1 MIITPIKMKKIAKFK
16 SSLRSDHPLF
26 KQLISNAPEWW
37 HKALQFE
44 GAYID
49 IRKDNTINI
58 YYEGASLAK
67 IEWENGTVRATCHPK
82 YLYSDRAQA
91 YYKNGIAI
99 YQPCDEE
106 LVRIGTEE
114 CRLLRNAQMYY
125 SDKEGKEVSDAEQ
138 KSEKKLQSEIV
149 CRSKTLYIDSEFAHQ
164 YEEGSRHTIRIDL
177 VRVVGNKIQF
187 VELKRIQDNRLRHEE
202 CSNVTPE
209 IITQIEEY
217 RNFIKANKDAILAY
231 YKELIT
237 IKRALGLPTTSA
249 DIETL
254 DIDTEPYLEIHNLYT
269 HLNPQREARIE
280 GIKRKLDEHN
290 VKYEIL

>member
-1 MIITPIKMKKIAKFK
+1 MKKIAKFK

-26 KQLISNAPEWW
+26 KQLISDAPEWW
-37 HKALQFE
+37 YKALQFE

-67 IEWENGTVRATCHPK
+67 VEWANGTVRATCHPK
-82 YLYSDRAQA
+82 YLYGDRAQA

-99 YQPCDEE
+99 YQPCEEE
-106 LVRIGTEE
+106 LMRLGTEE
-114 CRLLRNAQMYY
+114 CRLLRNAQMFY
-125 SDKEGKEVSDAEQ
+125 SDKEGKEVSDTEQ
-138 KSEKKLQSEIV
+138 KSEKKLQGEIV
-149 CRSKTLYIDSEFAHQ
+149 CRAKTLYIDSEFAHQ

-187 VELKRIQDNRLRHEE
+187 VELKRIQDNRLLHEE
-202 CSNVTPE
+202 CSNVMPE
-209 IITQIEEY
+209 IIPQIEEY
-217 RNFIKANKDAILAY
+217 SSFLKTNYKAILEY
-231 YKELIT
+231 YKNLIA

-249 DIETL
+249 DIDTL
-254 DIDTEPYLEIHNLYT
+254 AIDTEPYLEIHNLYT
-269 HLNPQREARIE
+269 HLNPQREARIAN
-280 GIKRKLDEHN
+280 IKATLHKHN

>member
-37 HKALQFE
+37 CNALQFE
-44 GAYID
+44 NAYID

-67 IEWENGTVRATCHPK
+67 IEMTKGSIRATCHPK
-82 YLYSDRAQA
+82 YLYGYNAQA
-91 YYKNGIAI
+91 YYKRGIAI
-99 YQPCDEE
+99 YQPCEKE
-106 LVRIGTEE
+106 LVRLGPEE
-114 CRLLRNAQMYY
+114 CCLLRNAQMFY
-125 SDKEGKEVSDAEQ
+125 SDKEGKEVSNAEQ
-138 KSEKKLQSEIV
+138 KSEKKLQGEIV
-149 CRSKTLYIDSEFAHQ
+149 CRAKTLYIDSEFAHQ

-187 VELKRIQDNRLRHEE
+187 VELKRIQDYRLRHEE

-254 DIDTEPYLEIHNLYT
+254 DIDTEPCLEIHNLYT
-269 HLNPQREARIE
+269 HLNPQREARITK
-280 GIKRKLDEHN
+280 IKTLLDKYN
-290 VKYEIL
+290 VKYEII

>member
-1 MIITPIKMKKIAKFK
+1 MKKIAKFK

-67 IEWENGTVRATCHPK
+67 IEWANGTVRATCHPK
-82 YLYSDRAQA
+82 YLYGDRAQA

-99 YQPCDEE
+99 YQPCEEE

-114 CRLLRNAQMYY
+114 CRLLRNVQMYY

-138 KSEKKLQSEIV
+138 KSEKRLQSEIV
-149 CRSKTLYIDSEFAHQ
+149 CRAKTLYIDSEFAHR
-164 YEEGSRHTIRIDL
+164 YKEGSLHTIRIDL

-187 VELKRIQDNRLRHEE
+187 VELKRIQDNRLLHED
-202 CSNVTPE
+202 SSIVIPE
-209 IITQIEEY
+209 IIKQIEEY
-217 RNFIKANKDAILAY
+217 RNFLKANKDAILAY
-231 YKELIT
+231 YKKLIT
-237 IKRALGLPTTSA
+237 IKRDIGLPTTSA
-249 DIETL
+249 DIEAL

-269 HLNPQREARIE
+269 HLNPQRKARIE
-280 GIKRKLDEHN
+280 KIKAMLDKHN
-290 VKYEIL
+290 VKYEII

>member
-1 MIITPIKMKKIAKFK
+1 MSKIAKFNA
-16 SSLRSDHPLF
+16 SLRGDHPLF
-26 KQLISNAPEWW
+26 KLLISNAPEWW
-37 HKALQFE
+37 CNVLQFE
-44 GAYID
+44 NAYID

-67 IEWENGTVRATCHPK
+67 IEMTKGSIRATCHPK
-82 YLYSDRAQA
+82 YLYGYNAQA
-91 YYKNGIAI
+91 YYKRGIAI
-99 YQPCDEE
+99 YQPCEKE
-106 LVRIGTEE
+106 LVRLGPEE
-114 CRLLRNAQMYY
+114 CCLLRNAQMFY
-125 SDKEGKEVSDAEQ
+125 SDKEGKEVSNAEQ

-149 CRSKTLYIDSEFAHQ
+149 CRAKTLYIDSEFAHR

-177 VRVVGNKIQF
+177 VRVKGNKIQF
-187 VELKRIQDNRLRHEE
+187 VELKRIQDNRLLHKDGSE
-202 CSNVTPE
+202 VTPE

-254 DIDTEPYLEIHNLYT
+254 DIDTEPCLEIHNLYT
-269 HLNPQREARIE
+269 HLNPQREARITK
-280 GIKRKLDEHN
+280 IKTLLDKYN
-290 VKYEIL
+290 VKYEII

>member
-26 KQLISNAPEWW
+26 KQLISDAPEWW
-37 HKALQFE
+37 YKALQFE

-67 IEWENGTVRATCHPK
+67 VEWANGTVRATCHPK
-82 YLYSDRAQA
+82 YLYGDRAQA

-99 YQPCDEE
+99 YQPCEEE
-106 LVRIGTEE
+106 LMRLGTEE
-114 CRLLRNAQMYY
+114 CRLLRNAQMFY
-125 SDKEGKEVSDAEQ
+125 SDKEGKEVSDTEQ
-138 KSEKKLQSEIV
+138 KSEKKLQGEIV
-149 CRSKTLYIDSEFAHQ
+149 CRAKTLYIDSEFAHQ

-187 VELKRIQDNRLRHEE
+187 VELKRIQDNRLLHEE
-202 CSNVTPE
+202 CSNVMPE
-209 IITQIEEY
+209 IIPQIEEY
-217 RNFIKANKDAILAY
+217 SSFLKTNYKAILEY
-231 YKELIT
+231 YKNLIA

-249 DIETL
+249 DIDTL
-254 DIDTEPYLEIHNLYT
+254 AIDTEPYLEIHNLYT
-269 HLNPQREARIE
+269 HLNPQREARIAN
-280 GIKRKLDEHN
+280 IKATLHKHN

>member
-1 MIITPIKMKKIAKFK
+1 MSKIAKFNA
-16 SSLRSDHPLF
+16 SLRGDHPLF
-26 KQLISNAPEWW
+26 KLLISNAPEWW
-37 HKALQFE
+37 CNVLQFE
-44 GAYID
+44 NAYID

-67 IEWENGTVRATCHPK
+67 IEMTKGSIRATCHPK
-82 YLYSDRAQA
+82 YLYGYNAQA
-91 YYKNGIAI
+91 YYKRGIAI
-99 YQPCDEE
+99 YQPCEKE
-106 LVRIGTEE
+106 LVRLGPEE
-114 CRLLRNAQMYY
+114 CCLLRNAQMFY
-125 SDKEGKEVSDAEQ
+125 SDKEGKEVSNAEQ
-138 KSEKKLQSEIV
+138 KSEKKLQGKIV
-149 CRSKTLYIDSEFAHQ
+149 CRAKTLYIDSEFAHR

-177 VRVVGNKIQF
+177 VRVKGNKIQF
-187 VELKRIQDNRLRHEE
+187 VELKRIQDNRLLHKDGSE
-202 CSNVTPE
+202 VTPE

-269 HLNPQREARIE
+269 HLNPQREARITK
-280 GIKRKLDEHN
+280 IKTLLDKYN
-290 VKYEIL
+290 VKYEIQ

>member
-1 MIITPIKMKKIAKFK
+1 MSKIAKFNA
-16 SSLRSDHPLF
+16 SLRGDHPLF
-26 KQLISNAPEWW
+26 KLLISNAPEWW
-37 HKALQFE
+37 CNVLQFE
-44 GAYID
+44 NAYID

-67 IEWENGTVRATCHPK
+67 IEMTKGSIRATCHPK
-82 YLYSDRAQA
+82 YLYGYNAQA
-91 YYKNGIAI
+91 YYKRGIAI
-99 YQPCDEE
+99 YQPCEKE

-114 CRLLRNAQMYY
+114 CCLLRNAQMFY
-125 SDKEGKEVSDAEQ
+125 SDKEGKEVSNAEQ
-138 KSEKKLQSEIV
+138 KSEKKLQGKIV
-149 CRSKTLYIDSEFAHQ
+149 CRAKTLYIDSEFAHR

-177 VRVVGNKIQF
+177 VRVVGNMIQF
-187 VELKRIQDNRLRHEE
+187 VELKRIQDNRLLHKDGSE
-202 CSNVTPE
+202 VTPE

-254 DIDTEPYLEIHNLYT
+254 DIDTEPCLEIHNLYT
-269 HLNPQREARIE
+269 HLNPLREARITK
-280 GIKRKLDEHN
+280 IKTLLDKYN
-290 VKYEIL
+290 VKYEIQ

>member
-26 KQLISNAPEWW
+26 KQLISDAPEWW
-37 HKALQFE
+37 YKALQFE

-67 IEWENGTVRATCHPK
+67 VEWANGTVRATCHPK
-82 YLYSDRAQA
+82 YLYGDRAQA

-99 YQPCDEE
+99 YQPCEEE
-106 LVRIGTEE
+106 LMRLGTEE
-114 CRLLRNAQMYY
+114 CRLLINAQMYY
-125 SDKEGKEVSDAEQ
+125 SDKEGKEVSDTEQ
-138 KSEKKLQSEIV
+138 KSEKKLQGEIV
-149 CRSKTLYIDSEFAHQ
+149 CRAKTLYIDSEFAHQ
-164 YEEGSRHTIRIDL
+164 YEKGSRHTIRIDL

-187 VELKRIQDNRLRHEE
+187 VELKRIQDNRLLHEE
-202 CSNVTPE
+202 CSNVMPE
-209 IITQIEEY
+209 IILQIEEY
-217 RNFIKANKDAILAY
+217 SSFLKTNFKAILEY
-231 YKELIT
+231 YKNLIA

-249 DIETL
+249 DIDTL
-254 DIDTEPYLEIHNLYT
+254 AIDTEPYLEIHNLYT

-290 VKYEIL
+290 VKYKIL

>member
-1 MIITPIKMKKIAKFK
+1 MKKIAKFK

-37 HKALQFE
+37 CNALQFE
-44 GAYID
+44 NAYID

-67 IEWENGTVRATCHPK
+67 IEMTKGSIRATCHPK
-82 YLYSDRAQA
+82 YLYGYNAQA
-91 YYKNGIAI
+91 YYKRGIAI
-99 YQPCDEE
+99 YQPCEKE
-106 LVRIGTEE
+106 LVRLGTEE
-114 CRLLRNAQMYY
+114 CCLLRNAQMFY
-125 SDKEGKEVSDAEQ
+125 SDKEGKEVSNAEQ
-138 KSEKKLQSEIV
+138 KSEKKLQGEIV
-149 CRSKTLYIDSEFAHQ
+149 CRAKTLYIDSEFAHQ

-187 VELKRIQDNRLRHEE
+187 VELKRIQDYRLRHEE

-254 DIDTEPYLEIHNLYT
+254 DIDTEPCLEIHNLYT
-269 HLNPQREARIE
+269 HLNPQREARITK
-280 GIKRKLDEHN
+280 IKTLLDKYN
-290 VKYEIL
+290 VKYEII

>member
-26 KQLISNAPEWW
+26 KQLISDAPEWW
-37 HKALQFE
+37 RKALQFE

-67 IEWENGTVRATCHPK
+67 IEWANGTVRATCHPK
-82 YLYSDRAQA
+82 YLYGDRAQA

-99 YQPCDEE
+99 YQPCEEE

-125 SDKEGKEVSDAEQ
+125 SDKEGKEVSDAEK

-149 CRSKTLYIDSEFAHQ
+149 CRAKTLYIDSEFAHQ

-217 RNFIKANKDAILAY
+217 RSFLKTNYKAILEY
-231 YKELIT
+231 YKTLIA
-237 IKRALGLPTTSA
+237 IKRSLGLPTTA
-249 DIETL
+249 AYIDTL
-254 DIDTEPYLEIHNLYT
+254 AIDTEPYLEIHNLYT

-280 GIKRKLDEHN
+280 GIKRELDEHN

>member
-16 SSLRSDHPLF
+16 SSLRGDHPLF
-26 KQLISNAPEWW
+26 KLLISNAPEWW
-37 HKALQFE
+37 CNVLQFE
-44 GAYID
+44 NAYID

-67 IEWENGTVRATCHPK
+67 IEMTKGSIRATCHPK
-82 YLYSDRAQA
+82 YLYGYNAQA
-91 YYKNGIAI
+91 YYKRGIAI
-99 YQPCDEE
+99 YQPCEKE
-106 LVRIGTEE
+106 LVRLGPEE
-114 CRLLRNAQMYY
+114 CCLLRNAQMFY
-125 SDKEGKEVSDAEQ
+125 SDKEGKEVSNAEQ
-138 KSEKKLQSEIV
+138 KSEKKLQGKIV
-149 CRSKTLYIDSEFAHQ
+149 CRAKTLYIDSEFAHR

-177 VRVVGNKIQF
+177 VRVKGNKIQF
-187 VELKRIQDNRLRHEE
+187 VELKRIQDNRLLHKDGSE
-202 CSNVTPE
+202 VTPE

-254 DIDTEPYLEIHNLYT
+254 DIDTEPCLEIHNLYT
-269 HLNPQREARIE
+269 HLNPQREARITK
-280 GIKRKLDEHN
+280 IKTLLDKYN
-290 VKYEIL
+290 VKYEIQ

>member
-1 MIITPIKMKKIAKFK
+1 MKKIAKFK

-44 GAYID
+44 SAYID

-67 IEWENGTVRATCHPK
+67 IEWANGTVRATCHPK
-82 YLYSDRAQA
+82 YLYGDRAQA

-99 YQPCDEE
+99 YQPCEE

-149 CRSKTLYIDSEFAHQ
+149 CRAKTLYIDSEFAHQ

-217 RNFIKANKDAILAY
+217 RNFLKANKDAILAY
-231 YKELIT
+231 YKKLIA
-237 IKRALGLPTTSA
+237 IKRDLGLPTASA

-269 HLNPQREARIE
+269 HLTPQREARIAK
-280 GIKRKLDEHN
+280 IKAILDKHN
-290 VKYEIL
+290 VKYEII